1 MNAFL
6 DLETIKSATEQVC
19 KADVLSKNRK
29 REVVIAKK
37 IYGIVARQCT
47 DYNLEEIANYIKK
60 DHATILHYQKSYNDW
75 VFAPKV
81 YNKELNLLRTCLLY
95 TSPSPRDS

>member
-37 IYGIVARQCT
+37 IM
-47 DYNLEEIANYIKK
+47 
-60 DHATILHYQKSYNDW
+60 
-75 VFAPKV
+75 
-81 YNKELNLLRTCLLY
+81 ELLLVSVPIT
-95 TSPSPRDS
+95 T